1 LNYLRFKDF
10 LVQLGLLTELSSMMA
25 ESKERG
31 LLFDMWKILNG
42 EQNDS
47 VQTDDM
53 RVLVQVILR
62 VIDSKRVLNVA
73 PKDPVETQS
82 ASQEMNETDKIGFRN
97 NRDQYCIRHGE
108 VQKLQSH
115 FKIFYLN
122 SLQF

>member
-1 LNYLRFKDF
+1 
-10 LVQLGLLTELSSMMA
+10 MMA

-97 NRDQYCIRHGE
+97 NRDQYCIRHCE